1 MDVERLREIE
11 TRLRDAVE
19 QTKALHDGA
28 KEAFDRAKELQE
40 QLGPNHPDGS
50 LRHATRVYTFT
61 QRNFRKAL
69 MEFNRFILDNKLPP
83 ARKPGK
89 STGPK
94 TRGGGRA
101 VDPSRPLTVSE
112 ISAVFPNPFAPNRKW
127 RM

>member
-1 MDVERLREIE
+1 MDVESLREIE

-50 LRHATRVYTFT
+50 LRHATRIYTFT

-69 MEFNRFILDNKLPP
+69 MEFNRFVLDHKIPA
-83 ARKPGK
+83 ARKPENAQDGK
-89 STGPK
+89 
-94 TRGGGRA
+94 GGGGA
-101 VDPSRPLTVSE
+101 SS
-112 ISAVFPNPFAPNRKW
+112 
-127 RM
+127 